1 MKGYDN
7 MKFNN
12 SDRRKR
18 IRKNAIRKR
27 IVFVSILFF
36 AMFMGIG
43 YAYVRR
49 TLNINNNT
57 KISSLSWNLHFENFN
72 VTSGSITP
80 LSETLVSDNNMKI
93 TTNLEFKNPGEF
105 YEYTVDVVND
115 GTIDAMIESVD
126 GLEISSEQAQYF
138 NYSVGYSDGTAIAQN
153 QKLKGKTR
161 ESIKVRISLKE
172 SFSIENLPT
181 ESVDLKFNLKF
192 NYIQANA
199 HAINVR
205 PLVQIKDGK
214 TKDTLA
220 VGDEI
225 CINGDTVECF
235 NFIRYDGDNIVMLS
249 KWNLNVGDNPKGEE
263 TFKQDSD
270 VLGWVDSSS
279 GKTKYGNVAFSATN
293 YWSSLGLTYPADVY
307 DNTYK
312 TAPDFSANGYT
323 TEGYSVAYYVEKYKK
338 ILEDYG
344 VTVKNARLLTY
355 SEATDS
361 STGCSTSSYSCPTGF
376 ITNTTFWLG
385 SAHGYG
391 DVWRVLSDGR
401 FADRVYDIGSDC
413 GVRPVIEI
421 SKSDI

>member
-18 IRKNAIRKR
+18 IRKNAIRKS

-225 CINGDTVECF
+225 CINGDTTECF

-249 KWNLNVGDNPKGEE
+249 KWNLNVGDNSKGTE
-263 TFKQDSD
+263 TFLQDSD
-270 VLGWVDSSS
+270 VRGYVSSEIR
-279 GKTKYGNVAFSATN
+279 YGNVAFSATN
-293 YWSSLGLTYPADVY
+293 YWSTLGLTYPADVY

-344 VTVKNARLLTY
+344 VVVKNARLLTY

-361 STGCSTSSYSCPTGF
+361 SIGCDNSSCSCPTGF
-376 ITNTTFWLG
+376 ITNTLFWLG
-385 SAHGYG
+385 SADNDNVVWYVRSGGYFSFASYS
-391 DVWRVLSDGR
+391 LESD
-401 FADRVYDIGSDC
+401 Y